1 MSAELN
7 RLPGVDG
14 NVLEQLQE
22 RLSDARESLLRVL
35 EMIPDAPPERREHL
49 AAQAA
54 SAIGM
59 TEADIAAV
67 VLAIEDEEGDIGR
80 LDEDAAGRLPL
91 EVPLSLLRRRAD
103 GPGRRWSR
111 RSRPR

>member
-1 MSAELN
+1 VSAELN

-35 EMIPDAPPERREHL
+35 EMIPDAPPERWEHL
-49 AAQAA
+49 AAQA
-54 SAIGM
+54 AIGM

-80 LDEDAAGRLPL
+80 LDEDADGRLPL